1 MALLSKV
8 ATLSLDEKQVFL
20 GQFGRHGDEGGYL
33 DDETVPAGSRC
44 PTFASLVLQVSR
56 TCLAGCVSCCGGE
69 LWSAGCTL
77 P

>member
-1 MALLSKV
+1 MEGLAHLAEHVTLACRATSKV

-56 TCLAGCVSCCGGE
+56 TC
-69 LWSAGCTL
+69 
-77 P
+77 